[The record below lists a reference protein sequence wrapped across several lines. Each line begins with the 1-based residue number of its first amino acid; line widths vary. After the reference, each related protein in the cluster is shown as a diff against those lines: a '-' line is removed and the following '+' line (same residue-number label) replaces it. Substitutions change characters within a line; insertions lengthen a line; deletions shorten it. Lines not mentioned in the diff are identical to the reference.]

1 MNEHIRPTTQDLDI
15 DQIRKVL
22 PHRPPF
28 LLIDRMTDLDG
39 DKSGVGWKAVTINEP
54 YFVGH
59 FPDYP
64 VMPGVLIVEALAQ
77 TAVALVMWASGRT
90 VGNGLV
96 YFMSIEKARFRR
108 PVRPGDMLRLPVR
121 LVRRRGPVWRFEGKA
136 YVGDALC
143 AEAEYTAM
151 MVEGDGLEGG
161 VPEGI

>member
-1 MNEHIRPTTQDLDI
+1 MNEHIKPSAQDLDI
-15 DQIRKVL
+15 DQLRKIL

-28 LLIDRMTDLDG
+28 LLIDRVTDLEN
-39 DKSGVGWKAVTINEP
+39 DKSAVGWKAVSINEP
-54 YFVGH
+54 YFAGH

-77 TAVALVMWASGRT
+77 TAVALVMWASGLSA
-90 VGNGLV
+90 NSALA
-96 YFMSIEKARFRR
+96 YFMSIDKARFRR
-108 PVRPGDMLRLPVR
+108 PVRPGDMLRLPIT

-151 MVEGDGLEGG
+151 LMEGNGQSGG
-161 VPEGI
+161 APVGI